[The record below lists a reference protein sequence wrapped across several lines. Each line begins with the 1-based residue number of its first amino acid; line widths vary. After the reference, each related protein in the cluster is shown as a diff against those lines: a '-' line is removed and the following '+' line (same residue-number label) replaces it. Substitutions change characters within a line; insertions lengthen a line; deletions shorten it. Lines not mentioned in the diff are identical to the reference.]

1 MLVRLYSAMDRI
13 GEWLAFAGMI
23 LITVGIGA
31 SMVDIVCRKT
41 IGFSVIGIDDIT
53 QLMVMSCICLSM
65 PLAYI
70 REAHVG
76 VEFVTDPLPPR
87 GLALVKALVAALT
100 TIFVAFLLRYALGQ
114 AMQQIDQGNKSATL
128 AIPIIWFWAPL
139 LIGLAISVAA
149 SFTLLVRYV
158 VVAVGGADRIPPR
171 AISMTAES
179 D

>member
-1 MLVRLYSAMDRI
+1 MLLKLYNAIDRI
-13 GEWLAFAGMI
+13 GEWLAFAGMV
-23 LITVGIGA
+23 LISIAIAA
-31 SMVDIVCRKT
+31 SMIDIVCRKS

-70 REAHVG
+70 REGHVG

-87 GLALVKALVAALT
+87 ALALLKALVAALT
-100 TIFVAFLLRYALGQ
+100 TVFVAFLVHFALGQ

-128 AIPIIWFWAPL
+128 AIPIIWFWSPL
-139 LIGLAISVAA
+139 LIGLGMSILA
-149 SFTLLVRYV
+149 SFTLFIRYSI
-158 VVAVGGADRIPPR
+158 VAAGGVDRIPTR
-171 AISMTAES
+171 AMGS

>member
-1 MLVRLYSAMDRI
+1 MLASLHEAMDQI

-23 LITVGIGA
+23 MISVAIGA
-31 SMVDIVCRKT
+31 SMVDIICRKS

-70 REAHVG
+70 REGHVG
-76 VEFVTDPLPPR
+76 VEFITDPLPTR
-87 GLALVKALVAALT
+87 VLAFVKALVAVLT
-100 TIFVAFLLRYALGQ
+100 TIFVAFLVRYAFGQ
-114 AMQQIDQGNKSATL
+114 AVQQIDQGNKSATL

-139 LIGLAISVAA
+139 LIGLGISVVA
-149 SFTLLVRYV
+149 SFTLFVRYLLFAATGVDRV
-158 VVAVGGADRIPPR
+158 VPR
-171 AISMTAES
+171 AKSIIVEA

>member
-1 MLVRLYSAMDRI
+1 MLVRLYNAMDRI

-23 LITVGIGA
+23 LITVAIGA

-87 GLALVKALVAALT
+87 ALALVKALVAALT
-100 TIFVAFLLRYALGQ
+100 TIFVAFLVRYALGQ

-128 AIPIIWFWAPL
+128 AIPSIWFWAPL
-139 LIGLAISVAA
+139 LIGLSISIVA
-149 SFTLLVRYV
+149 SFTLFLRYF
-158 VVAVGGADRIPPR
+158 VVAAGGVDSIPTR
-171 AISMTAES
+171 DTATPVET

>member
-1 MLVRLYSAMDRI
+1 MLAKLYNAMDRI
-13 GEWLAFAGMI
+13 GEWLAFAGMM
-23 LITVGIGA
+23 LISVAIGA

-53 QLMVMSCICLSM
+53 QLLVMSCICLSM

-70 REAHVG
+70 REGHVG

-87 GLALVKALVAALT
+87 ALAIVKALVAALT
-100 TIFVAFLLRYALGQ
+100 TIFVAFLVRYALGQ

-139 LIGLAISVAA
+139 LIGLGISIVA
-149 SFTLLVRYV
+149 SFTLFLRYL
-158 VVAVGGADRIPPR
+158 VVAAGRVDSIPPR
-171 AISMTAES
+171 ALSIIAES